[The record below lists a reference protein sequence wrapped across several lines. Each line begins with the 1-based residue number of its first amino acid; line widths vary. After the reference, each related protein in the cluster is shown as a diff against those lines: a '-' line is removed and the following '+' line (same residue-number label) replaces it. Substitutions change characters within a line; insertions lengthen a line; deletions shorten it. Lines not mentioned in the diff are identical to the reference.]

1 MSSKPSTTSKD
12 QPRSIG
18 VTEASPGAFAVAGIG
33 RGQNT
38 TEDIVDSVNK
48 DAETDLD
55 SAPVTAEVIVTAEP
69 VDLEAKISPKKS
81 TGKST
86 KSKTDIDDTKG
97 YKSKVQVVIVGVILI
112 VLAVILGILLNP
124 GTPDEIF
131 ERRSRL
137 VNLLSVVTDPVAF
150 DPGHVGASEDR
161 IAALKWLMSDDLALA
176 WLEEPEAL
184 DDESLSTLTGVQKL
198 RQRYVMAVLYY
209 ALKGENWS
217 DKLNF
222 LSSYD
227 VCQWSVEKI
236 ERGAYPEYPN
246 HSSPSKGA
254 FCDDLGKM
262 SEISVWWNNASGTI
276 PDEVS
281 YFSDSLTI
289 FNLGGGSIEG
299 TIPSWFE
306 NFSKLEGLS
315 LHDNCL
321 TGAIPEVLGSLP
333 NLLYLILEL
342 NEDMLEGSLEFS
354 CTSPTSFE
362 HGMAVFSDPSVDCSC
377 CTKCYDD
384 FTCYFPIYNETFT
397 RLNIYTLDSFLP
409 DTGYVKQFQKKCMT
423 PAAKEYIE
431 EICPCVVNLSTEPG
445 QFEGKCDDCT
455 GDGAFPSYKHNIIE
469 ELGNMKE
476 LTNSGASV
484 P

>member
-1 MSSKPSTTSKD
+1 MSSKPPAPSKD

-38 TEDIVDSVNK
+38 TEDTVDSVNK

-97 YKSKVQVVIVGVILI
+97 FKSKVQVVIVGVILT
-112 VLAVILGILLNP
+112 VLAVLLGILLNP
-124 GTPDEIF
+124 GSPDEIF
-131 ERRSRL
+131 ERRSQL
-137 VNLLSVVTDPVAF
+137 VDLLSAVTDPVAF

-161 IAALKWLMSDDLALA
+161 IAAVEWLMSDDLALA
-176 WLEEPEAL
+176 WLKEPEAL
-184 DDESLSTLTGVQKL
+184 DDEHLSTLTGVQKL

-227 VCQWSVEKI
+227 VCQWSVENI

-262 SEISVWWNNASGTI
+262 SDISVCKLTLNKSFENSMASI
-276 PDEVS
+276 ANP
-281 YFSDSLTI
+281 
-289 FNLGGGSIEG
+289 LGGRWILIGFRI
-299 TIPSWFE
+299 
-306 NFSKLEGLS
+306 LGLTS
-315 LHDNCL
+315 
-321 TGAIPEVLGSLP
+321 SSFLP
-333 NLLYLILEL
+333 
-342 NEDMLEGSLEFS
+342 
-354 CTSPTSFE
+354 
-362 HGMAVFSDPSVDCSC
+362 
-377 CTKCYDD
+377 
-384 FTCYFPIYNETFT
+384 FT
-397 RLNIYTLDSFLP
+397 RLLP
-409 DTGYVKQFQKKCMT
+409 F
-423 PAAKEYIE
+423 
-431 EICPCVVNLSTEPG
+431 
-445 QFEGKCDDCT
+445 F
-455 GDGAFPSYKHNIIE
+455 
-469 ELGNMKE
+469 
-476 LTNSGASV
+476 
-484 P
+484 